1 MTEFMKACAV
11 SDLNDDQPKGC
22 TVGGRAVTVVKTM
35 DKIFAVDTVCPHRG
49 GPLSEGFVADGCI
62 MCPWHGWGFHL
73 DSGNYVGAPGVG
85 IRTHAVEV
93 KDDVVLVKVD

>member
-1 MTEFMKACAV
+1 MSDFKKACAEA
-11 SDLNDDQPKGC
+11 DLADDHPKAC
-22 TVGGRAVTVVKTM
+22 TVDGRSVAVVKTAGRVY
-35 DKIFAVDTVCPHRG
+35 AVDGTCPHRG

-85 IRTHAVEV
+85 IRTHATELRDGAVMV
-93 KDDVVLVKVD
+93 RLA